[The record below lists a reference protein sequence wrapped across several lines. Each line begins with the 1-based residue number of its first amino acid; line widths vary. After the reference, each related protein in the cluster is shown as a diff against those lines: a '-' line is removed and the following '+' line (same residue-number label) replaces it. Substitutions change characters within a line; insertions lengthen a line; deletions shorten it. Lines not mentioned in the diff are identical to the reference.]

1 MKFHLKQRIINAMRL
16 TFFVL
21 AVLMSL
27 SLLFPALASNA
38 QVLHRKV
45 SYSAQ
50 NKPLEDV
57 LKEIQHKYQVYFAYD
72 SGLLKKFMVKDL
84 TAKDEKLE
92 IVLQRAF
99 KPFPLSFEVINKIVV
114 VNEAETGT
122 PARKTMVQNPPRLSG
137 QVIDENGLFLPG
149 ATIKILELGR
159 TLKTDENGNFS
170 LELPAGSYTIEASFI
185 SYQQQQI
192 TDVELKD
199 GETTVQNFSLLP
211 ALNDLAEVVVV
222 GYGTRK
228 KEDLTGSV
236 ATVSSNQI
244 KDLPVASVDQKMV
257 GQMAGVQITSPTGRP
272 GGGTTIKVRGAGSIG
287 AGDNPLYVIDG
298 FAISNTTGQSYNP
311 LNVISPDD
319 IESISVL
326 KDASSTAIYGSRGSN
341 GVVMITT
348 KRGKQGAPV
357 ISLNTYYGAQQV
369 PMRGRPGVLNGEEYA
384 RFRKEMIED
393 AFAASG
399 ETATEADIP
408 LEFRNPQ
415 QYGAGTDWYDEILR
429 SAPQSNIDLSIR
441 GGSENT
447 TYSFSAGRLEQQGTV
462 RYTDY
467 TRYTLQGNVQSK
479 IGKRLNVGLSIAPG
493 GGIQRNHGFES
504 GQRDVL
510 TRTLWLSPIVPVND
524 GSGNRSPFII
534 SPGAIGAGNPLN
546 TLEFSSTKNTFFRG
560 LASSFAELTILDG
573 LKAKYAFN
581 VDYTMNRSFFFNPSF
596 VYGETA
602 NANPNPTVPNS
613 NTGNSNNFNWLSE
626 LTLNYD
632 KSFGNDHRLNVLV
645 GYTAQQERG
654 ETYGFNAVNYPDDLI
669 QTINASPLLNGQ
681 TAGVEKWALLSYLA
695 RAEYAFK
702 NRYIFTGTIRT
713 DGSSRFGANVRYG
726 TFPSGGFAWRA
737 NEESFLQQAEWLSN
751 LKLRGSYGLAGNF
764 NIGNYAYAAS
774 ISTANYAFGNNLAS
788 GRVSN
793 SISNVQLSWENSRQV
808 DIGVDLGVMDNRFN
822 LTVDYYNRVTTDMLF
837 DNEIPLASGFSTAL
851 VNLGKVRNRGVE
863 VTLNTVNMSGPFNW
877 TTNFNISF
885 NRNKVLELNQ
895 DNAPIY
901 AGRSGEG
908 NFTHKTEVGKPLGQF
923 FGYIVEGVYMD
934 EDDFNNSPRNASSV
948 IGSIKYR
955 DVDGNGII
963 EPVQDFAVI
972 GSPYPDFT
980 YGLTNN
986 FSFKGFDMSLLI
998 VGSQGGQI
1006 MKTANEF
1013 LTNID
1018 GVFNVDRKILNR
1030 WRSPENP
1037 GDGITPTTN
1046 GGRVLYR
1053 DVNSS
1058 WVEDASFLRIQN
1070 VTLGYNFDQSL
1081 LGRTGVFKSIRVYG
1095 SVQNLVTFTNYSG
1108 GNPEALTNNSGVLT
1122 PGRDFLSYPLA
1133 RTWTMGLNMIF

>member
-1 MKFHLKQRIINAMRL
+1 MKFHLKHRIINAMRL

-27 SLLFPALASNA
+27 SLLFPAFASKG
-38 QVLHRKV
+38 QVLDRKIT
-45 SYSAQ
+45 YSTQ
-50 NKPLEDV
+50 NQSLEAV
-57 LKEIQHKYQVYFAYD
+57 LKNIQNKYQVYFAYD

-84 TAKDEKLE
+84 QVENEKLE
-92 IVLQRAF
+92 TVLHELFR
-99 KPFPLSFEVINKIVV
+99 PFPINYEVVNDIVV
-114 VNEAETGT
+114 VSEFDPVRYVETRKGQRL
-122 PARKTMVQNPPRLSG
+122 ARLRG
-137 QVIDENGLFLPG
+137 QVVDETGLFLPG
-149 ATIKILELGR
+149 ATVKILELGR
-159 TLKTDENGNFS
+159 TLKTDENGNFAV
-170 LELPAGSYTIEASFI
+170 ELPVGHYTVEASFI
-185 SYQQQQI
+185 SYQKQQV
-192 TDVELKD
+192 TNVEIKE
-199 GETTVQNFSLLP
+199 GETTSQDFTLLP
-211 ALNDLAEVVVV
+211 ALNDLTEVVVV

-236 ATVSSNQI
+236 ATVSSSQI

-272 GGGTTIKVRGAGSIG
+272 GGGTTIKVRGSGSIG

-326 KDASSTAIYGSRGSN
+326 KDASSTAIYGSRGAN

-357 ISLNTYYGAQQV
+357 IGLNTYYGAQQV
-369 PMRGRPGVLNGEEYA
+369 PMRGRPSVLNGEEYA

-393 AFAASG
+393 AFAARG

-408 LEFRNPQ
+408 VEFRNPQ
-415 QYGAGTDWYDEILR
+415 QYGAGTNWYDEVLR

-479 IGKRLNVGLSIAPG
+479 IGERLNIGLSIAPG
-493 GGIQRNHGFES
+493 GGIQHNHGFES

-524 GSGNRSPFII
+524 NNGNRTPFIT

-546 TLEFSSTKNTFFRG
+546 TLEFSRTKNTFFRG
-560 LASSFAELTILDG
+560 LASSFAELTILEG

-581 VDYTMNRSFFFNPSF
+581 VDYTMNRSFAFNPSF

-602 NANPNPTVPNS
+602 NPNPNPSIPSS

-632 KSFGNDHRLNVLV
+632 KSFGDDHRLSVLA
-645 GYTAQQERG
+645 GYTAQKERG
-654 ETYGFNAVNYPDDLI
+654 ESYSFNAVNYPDDLI

-681 TAGVEKWALLSYLA
+681 SAGIEKWALLSYLA

-737 NEESFLQQAEWLSN
+737 NEESFLQEAEWLSN

-793 SISNVQLSWENSRQV
+793 SISNVQLSWENSRQADV
-808 DIGVDLGVMDNRFN
+808 GIDLGIMDNRFN
-822 LTVDYYNRVTTDMLF
+822 LTVDYYNRITTDMLF
-837 DNEIPLASGFSTAL
+837 NNEIPLASGFSTAL
-851 VNLGKVRNRGVE
+851 VNLGKVRNSGLE
-863 VTLNTVNMSGPFNW
+863 LTLNTVNLSGPVSW

-885 NRNKVLELNQ
+885 NRNKVLALNQ

-901 AGRSGEG
+901 SGRSGEG

-923 FGYIVEGVYMD
+923 FGYIVEGVYTD
-934 EDDFNNSPRNASSV
+934 EADFNSSPKNASSV

-963 EPVQDFAVI
+963 EPVKDFAVI
-972 GSPYPDFT
+972 GNPYPDFT

-986 FSFKGFDMSLLI
+986 LSYKGFDMSLLV

-1006 MKTANEF
+1006 LKTANEF

-1018 GVFNVDRKILNR
+1018 GVFNVDRKVLNR

-1037 GDGITPTTN
+1037 GDGMTPTTN

-1070 VTLGYNFDQSL
+1070 ITLGYNFDQTSV
-1081 LGRTGVFKSIRVYG
+1081 GKSGVFKSIRVYG
-1095 SVQNLVTFTNYSG
+1095 SVQNLITFTDYSG

-1133 RTWTMGLNMIF
+1133 RTWTMGLNIIF